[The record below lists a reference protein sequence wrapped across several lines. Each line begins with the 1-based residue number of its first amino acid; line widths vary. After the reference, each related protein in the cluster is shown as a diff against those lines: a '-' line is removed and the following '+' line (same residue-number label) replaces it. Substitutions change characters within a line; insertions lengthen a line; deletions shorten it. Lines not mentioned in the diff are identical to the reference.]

1 MINLILDKNLFKVVP
16 NCANLYSIS
25 DTQYLLHTQNRTML
39 LEELRK
45 LNPDN
50 YEELWPQA
58 FYAGY
63 RFCIEQHKLSSE
75 FVKSLGASVLNINGK
90 DYAVGAEHI
99 LQNLAITI
107 RDIDNDIDPI
117 TKDLYF
123 DEILRPLGLS
133 QRVSNLETSINIQTL
148 PVNDKALIVNVV
160 GSDERFMLVES
171 QDAKSFYLGVDKVFP
186 LATFNS
192 SVIDFM
198 AESHDRL
205 MENSEFVDEDEEEEL
220 EEIQSE
226 LEALLCFRK
235 EYIEALAKRRA
246 FISVSN
252 LAKGGGFEV
261 TLYLSSQH
269 SNEGIEISIAS
280 VMFSDEGTR
289 LVNKVTSEDIAIYP
303 DWGDDEVY
311 SAVVDLIIEAVKAN

>member
-16 NCANLYSIS
+16 SCAHLFSIS

-50 YEELWPQA
+50 YAELWPQA

-75 FVKSLGASVLNINGK
+75 FVKSLGAKVLNINGK

-123 DEILRPLGLS
+123 DEMLRPRGLAH
-133 QRVSNLETSINIQTL
+133 RVSNLVTSINIQTL

-171 QDAKSFYLGVDKVFP
+171 QDETSFYLGVDKVFP

-205 MENSEFVDEDEEEEL
+205 MENSEFVDDDEDEL
-220 EEIQSE
+220 EEVQ
-226 LEALLCFRK
+226 LEIESLLGYRK
-235 EYIEALAKRRA
+235 VFKEARVKRRA

-252 LAKGGGFEV
+252 LEEGSGFDV

-289 LVNKVTSEDIAIYP
+289 LINKVKMEDVEVYP

-311 SAVVDLIIEAVKAN
+311 SAIVDLIIDAVAAN